1 MSDGFLSRWSRRK
14 QALARGEEVVEAPPA
29 PDPVPAAPAP
39 VAEVAPAPPALAEAA
54 PVSPPE
60 PEPEL
65 DLSSLPDIETLDA
78 TTDIRAFFQKGVPE
92 VLRNAALRKAYAT
105 DPVISTYMGPLDYAW
120 DFNTPGGLPFGF
132 ASELGEVGEK
142 LRQLIAQAVG
152 EPPPAPEVEADSPP
166 TPAGESEPS
175 APLLAE
181 APLAQEEEAE
191 AEFEAGLPPPEAPVR
206 LAAAEEPAISAVEA
220 LPSLEE
226 PAEPPAP
233 RRRHGGALPV

>member
-14 QALARGEEVVEAPPA
+14 QALARGEEVIEPPPPPPEPEALPEP
-29 PDPVPAAPAP
+29 
-39 VAEVAPAPPALAEAA
+39 VAPAPPALAEAT

-78 TTDIRAFFQKGVPE
+78 ATDIRAFFQKGVPE
-92 VLRNAALRKAYAT
+92 ALRNAALRKAYTT
-105 DPVISTYMGPLDYAW
+105 DPVISSYMGPLDYAW
-120 DFNTPGGLPFGF
+120 DFNTPGGLPYGF

-152 EPPPAPEVEADSPP
+152 EPPPPPEAAPDSLPIPAD
-166 TPAGESEPS
+166 ESEASPS
-175 APLLAE
+175 LLAE
-181 APLAQEEEAE
+181 APPIEEERADAEAE
-191 AEFEAGLPPPEAPVR
+191 AEPPPPEAPVR
-206 LAAAEEPAISAVEA
+206 LAAGEEPALPVAEP
-220 LPSLEE
+220 LPSLDSPME
-226 PAEPPAP
+226 APAP

>member
-1 MSDGFLSRWSRRK
+1 VSDGFLSRWSRRK

-29 PDPVPAAPAP
+29 PEPVAPPAP
-39 VAEVAPAPPALAEAA
+39 VAETVPMLAEAPPA
-54 PVSPPE
+54 PE

-65 DLSSLPDIETLDA
+65 DLSSLPDLDTFDA

-92 VLRNAALRKAYAT
+92 ALRNAALRKAYAT

-152 EPPPAPEVEADSPP
+152 EPPPPPEAESDIAPGAVLAEATPEALASLETGAAVEAEEDAPP
-166 TPAGESEPS
+166 PIAVRLADAEALPAALAVPDESEP
-175 APLLAE
+175 
-181 APLAQEEEAE
+181 
-191 AEFEAGLPPPEAPVR
+191 PPP
-206 LAAAEEPAISAVEA
+206 
-220 LPSLEE
+220 
-226 PAEPPAP
+226 P
-233 RRRHGGALPV
+233 RRRHGGALPA